1 MIRTIRRPGTIMIVL
16 LRLLHLLRQALGL
29 VQLLARSSSTK
40 DVELLVLRHEVAVH
54 RRTNPRPHLDWA
66 DPAIFAALIRRLPR
80 ALRRQRLVT
89 PNTTLRRHRRP
100 VCREWTY
107 RTVPDGH
114 RSTTSSLLGPT

>member
-89 PNTTLRRHRRP
+89 PNTIILPASAT
-100 VCREWTY
+100 
-107 RTVPDGH
+107 RT
-114 RSTTSSLLGPT
+114 